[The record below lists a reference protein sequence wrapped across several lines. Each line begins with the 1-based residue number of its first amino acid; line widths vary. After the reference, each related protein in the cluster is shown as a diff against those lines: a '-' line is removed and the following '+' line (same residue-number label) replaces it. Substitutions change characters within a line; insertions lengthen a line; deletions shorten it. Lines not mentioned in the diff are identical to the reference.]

1 MEEGKWL
8 TIFSSQPLECKLK
21 REKEGK
27 EERTGSKGGREGGN
41 GREKLMGR
49 GKQKLEWCVY
59 KQRRPRMALHHRK
72 QPRTFPPR
80 SLQILLTPGFLDF

>member
-1 MEEGKWL
+1 MKNKKLSESLSAYYLMEEAKWL

-41 GREKLMGR
+41 GREKVTGR
-49 GKQKLEWCVY
+49 GKQKLE
-59 KQRRPRMALHHRK
+59 
-72 QPRTFPPR
+72 
-80 SLQILLTPGFLDF
+80 